1 MSYAELHC
9 LTSFSFLRG
18 ASQPEEL
25 VERAAELGYAALA
38 ITDECSVAGVVR
50 AHGAAREHGLKL
62 LIGSE
67 LRIDDGPRL
76 VLLACNRRGYGQ
88 LCRLITRGRRA
99 AGKGSY
105 RLVRADF
112 GGIAAVASVAFA
124 GVPVAGLP
132 VGDSSESL
140 PDTRLVGTVPDR
152 QSSAMV
158 VGAADRAGMRA
169 GPHFESLPDTRFV
182 EVGSGPHSG
191 EPDPRSHGR
200 HSGVDDQRSPD
211 HGLEL
216 SDCLALWLPGPTPD
230 EEHGRWLA
238 GRFQHRLWIAVE
250 LLTTGQDRR
259 RLAALEQLGRELC
272 LPLVAAGD
280 VHMHVRGR
288 RALQDVLTATR
299 VGVPVDR
306 AGFALHPNGERHLR
320 PLPRLAELYP
330 PGLLAA
336 TLEIAARCTF
346 SLDELRYEYPREIVP
361 AGETPASWLA
371 RLTAE
376 GERRRWPGGTPATA
390 RALID
395 HELALIAE
403 LGYEAYFLTVHDIV
417 QYARSRG
424 ILCQGRGSAANS
436 AVCFC
441 LGITEVDPARMSL
454 LFERFISRERNEPPD
469 IDVDFEHERREEVIQ
484 YLYTKYGRHRAAL
497 AATVICYR
505 PRSALRD
512 VAKAMGLDPLQ
523 VNALAR
529 SMQWWDGSR
538 IAEERVRDVGLDPAN
553 PVLARVLAL
562 ARALLGFPRHL
573 SQHVGGFV
581 IARDLLEELVPVENA
596 AMPERT
602 VIQWDKDDLDALGLL
617 KVDVLGLG
625 MLSAIRRAFDLI
637 ERHRGTRWTLAS
649 VPAED
654 PAVYDM
660 IGHADTVGVFQ
671 IESRAQMAM
680 LPRLKPRS
688 YYDLVIEVAIIRPGP
703 IQGDMVHPYLRRR
716 NRLEPV
722 SYPSPEVEGVL
733 KRTLG
738 VPIFQE
744 QVMQLAIVAAGFT
757 PGEAD
762 QLRRAM
768 AAWKRKGG
776 LGHFEERLTRG
787 MRERG
792 YPEEFAQRIFQ
803 QILGFGEYGFPESH
817 AASFALLVYV
827 SAWLKRHEPAAF
839 TAALIN
845 SQPMG
850 FYAPSQLVQDARRHG
865 VEVRPVDVRVSDWN
879 CTLEPG
885 AGGEPALRLG
895 LRLARGLPEAAAR
908 RLVAVRTAGG
918 VEDVQSLA
926 NRAALDRRELGCL
939 AAAGAL
945 ASLAGNRH
953 RAAWNVAGVEAALP
967 VFPEPRIAEGIPL
980 LRAPREGEDIVADYA
995 HTGLTLRR
1003 HPVALLRERL
1013 AARGCVPAV
1022 GLRELP
1028 SGSTVRTAGLVIT
1041 RQRPGT
1047 ASGVTFVTLEDE
1059 SGSIN
1064 LIVWRDVAERQ
1075 RRALVG
1081 SRLMG
1086 VAGELQAEGEV
1097 LHVIVRRI
1105 VDLSSWLGALTAPSR
1120 DFH

>member
-1 MSYAELHC
+1 MAYAELHC
-9 LTSFSFLRG
+9 LSNFSFLRG
-18 ASQPEEL
+18 ASHAEEL
-25 VERAAELGYAALA
+25 VARAAELGYAALA
-38 ITDECSVAGVVR
+38 VTDECSVAGVVR
-50 AHGAAREHGLKL
+50 AHLAAREHKLKL
-62 LIGSE
+62 IVGSE
-67 LRIDDGPRL
+67 LRLADGLRC
-76 VLLACNRRGYGQ
+76 VLLATDRRGYGQ
-88 LCRLITRGRRA
+88 LCRLITRARRA
-99 AGKGSY
+99 APKGSY
-105 RLVRADF
+105 RLQRADF
-112 GGIAAVASVAFA
+112 GEEADSEQRIAD
-124 GVPVAGLP
+124 
-132 VGDSSESL
+132 GD
-140 PDTRLVGTVPDR
+140 
-152 QSSAMV
+152 
-158 VGAADRAGMRA
+158 GAAHSM
-169 GPHFESLPDTRFV
+169 PSTPLPSAIRHPPSV
-182 EVGSGPHSG
+182 
-191 EPDPRSHGR
+191 SH
-200 HSGVDDQRSPD
+200 
-211 HGLEL
+211 L
-216 SDCLALWLPGPTPD
+216 LALWLPGTQPD
-230 EEHGRWLA
+230 PAEATWLRRHFP
-238 GRFQHRLWIAVE
+238 GRLWIAVE

-259 RLAALEQLGRELC
+259 RLASLTQLGRELG

-288 RALQDVLTATR
+288 RALQDVLTAVR
-299 VGVPVDR
+299 HGVPVEQ
-306 AGFALHPNGERHLR
+306 AGYALFPNGERHLR

-330 PGLLAA
+330 PELLEA
-336 TLEIAARCTF
+336 TLAIASRCTF

-361 AGETPASWLA
+361 AGETPASWLR
-371 RLTAE
+371 RLTEE
-376 GERRRWPGGTPATA
+376 GERRRWPQGTPAHA
-390 RALID
+390 RALIE
-395 HELALIAE
+395 HELELIAE

-417 QYARSRG
+417 RYARSRG

-441 LGITEVDPARMSL
+441 LGITEVDPARSRM

-484 YLYTKYGRHRAAL
+484 YLYQKYGRHRAAL
-497 AATVICYR
+497 AATVISYR

-523 VNALAR
+523 VAALAR

-538 IAEERVRDVGLDPAN
+538 IDDERVREAGLDPSS
-553 PVLARVLAL
+553 PVLTRVLAL
-562 ARALLGFPRHL
+562 ARTLLGFPRHL

-596 AMPERT
+596 AMADRT

-625 MLSAIRRAFDLI
+625 MLTAIRRAFELV
-637 ERHRGTRWTLAS
+637 ERHRGRRWTLAT

-654 PAVYDM
+654 PVVYEM
-660 IGHADTVGVFQ
+660 IGHADTIGVFQ

-680 LPRLKPRS
+680 LPRLKPAT

-716 NRLEPV
+716 NGLEAV
-722 SYPSPEVEGVL
+722 TYPSPEVEGVL

-762 QLRRAM
+762 SLRRAM

-792 YPEEFAQRIFQ
+792 YEEEFARQIFR

-839 TAALIN
+839 AAALIN

-865 VEVRPVDVRVSDWN
+865 VEVRPVDVLESDWD
-879 CTLEPG
+879 CTLEPAADG
-885 AGGEPALRLG
+885 SLALRLG
-895 LRLARGLPEAAAR
+895 LRLARGFPEAAGR
-908 RLVAVRTAGG
+908 RLVQARAQARFP
-918 VEDVQSLA
+918 DVPALA
-926 NRAALDRRELGCL
+926 ARAQLERRELACL

-945 ASLAGNRH
+945 EQLAGNRH
-953 RAAWNVAGVEAALP
+953 RAAWNVAGVEAPLALI
-967 VFPEPRIAEGIPL
+967 PEPRIAEGIPL
-980 LRAPREGEDIVADYA
+980 LRVPREGEDIVADYA

-1003 HPVALLRERL
+1003 HPVALLRGRL
-1013 AARGCVPAV
+1013 AARGIVTAA

-1028 SGSTVRTAGLVIT
+1028 DGATVRTAGLVIT
-1041 RQRPGT
+1041 RQRPGS
-1047 ASGVTFVTLEDE
+1047 AEGVTFVTLEDE
-1059 SGSIN
+1059 TGSIN

-1086 VAGELQAEGEV
+1086 VAGELQVQGEV
-1097 LHVIVRRI
+1097 LHVIARRI
-1105 VDLSSWLGALTAPSR
+1105 VDLSAWLGALAAPSR